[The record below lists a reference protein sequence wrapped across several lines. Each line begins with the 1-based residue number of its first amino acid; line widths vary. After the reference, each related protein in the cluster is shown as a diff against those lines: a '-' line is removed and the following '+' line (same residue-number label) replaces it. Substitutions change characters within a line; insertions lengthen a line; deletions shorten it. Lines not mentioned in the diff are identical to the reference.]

1 VRAVVLGTGL
11 LVLGTAARAHTVSAD
26 EVVAQL
32 RAPALREAYGIVDVH
47 RLDGLPRLL
56 LVQVGERWR
65 DVPAEQ
71 RRAAAEEWAVTWQ
84 HAVPQGIVSVVDGE
98 GDAVV
103 NFDALG
109 GARLTH

>member
-1 VRAVVLGTGL
+1 M
-11 LVLGTAARAHTVSAD
+11 LGTAARARAHTVSAD

-32 RAPALREAYGIVDVH
+32 RAPALRAAYDVVDVR

-56 LVQVGERWR
+56 LVQVGARWA
-65 DVPAEQ
+65 DVPAER
-71 RRAAAEEWAVTWQ
+71 RRAAAEEWARTWQ

-109 GARLTH
+109 GARLTR